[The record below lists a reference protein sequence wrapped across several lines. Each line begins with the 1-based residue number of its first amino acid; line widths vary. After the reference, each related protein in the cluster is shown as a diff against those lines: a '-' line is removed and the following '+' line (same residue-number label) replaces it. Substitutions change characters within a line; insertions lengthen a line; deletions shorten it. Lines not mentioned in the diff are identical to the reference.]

1 MNIRIDKDLHI
12 DFWREALNS
21 RNFAAQWRW
30 PGLAAP
36 RQVAAFQGFGHG
48 PTADEAIEDLLV
60 KTEEAMGID
69 IIVEDDSVVAALE
82 RLASQ
87 GHGAPDLC

>member
-1 MNIRIDKDLHI
+1 
-12 DFWREALNS
+12 
-21 RNFAAQWRW
+21 
-30 PGLAAP
+30 
-36 RQVAAFQGFGHG
+36 
-48 PTADEAIEDLLV
+48 
-60 KTEEAMGID
+60 MGID